1 MLTHPERKSRPWLLF
16 LLLIPFIVML
26 WPPFYNFKEPAFIGI
41 PFFYWFQLL
50 WIVITA
56 ILMAI
61 VYWLQ
66 ASPREQQHTSS

>member
-41 PFFYWFQLL
+41 PCSYWFQLL
-50 WIVITA
+50 WIAVTA
-56 ILMAI
+56 ILKAV

-66 ASPREQQHTSS
+66 A

>member
-1 MLTHPERKSRPWLLF
+1 MLNRPERKSRPWLLF

-56 ILMAI
+56 ILLAL

-66 ASPREQQHTSS
+66 A